1 MKPTSNHHDIVEKL
15 LLLVVIIVAVAL
27 SCYGGEVFRHLE
39 TSTRLERIVAMPG
52 IDGSLILGSGYS
64 QADTMAAVYVGGF
77 LTYFFAG
84 LALLSLAQDRYKKSK
99 SGSSS
104 TII

>member
-15 LLLVVIIVAVAL
+15 LLLVVIIVAAAL
-27 SCYGGEVFRHLE
+27 SCYGGEIFRHLE
-39 TSTRLERIVAMPG
+39 TSTTWERIVAMPG
-52 IDGSLILGSGYS
+52 IDGSLILGTGHT
-64 QADTMAAVYVGGF
+64 ATETMAAVYIAGF
-77 LTYFFAG
+77 LFYFFAG